1 MKCFLRLLLI
11 ACATLSCTAALA
23 RVPALRCE
31 GCDAETMRG
40 RARGLP
46 DTGPRFV
53 YSYDSHT
60 IRKYE
65 VWLDTANRAAPGT
78 PEKTAVAA
86 TPAEGMASAVPVP
99 SGATRE
105 IEELPVD
112 AAMGALFAEL
122 DALHEAQPELVEFG
136 RTRLDI
142 TRLGESMWTEHGLSY
157 FDPRQIAWDFN
168 GASPW
173 ESGPAYLDFIQ
184 RVREEGA
191 VRYPELGKFLELTIR
206 AQGLTIQASRGGPEL
221 GVSFAEMD
229 RVLRFEFC
237 NAADD
242 CAVMD
247 VSVMNGVVSYAYVA
261 AWDRKEHTY
270 PSQWSDY
277 PLGKRFSLFS
287 GGLEGARYFGEWV
300 GRKGGGGFRMFGTN
314 CRVYIVACARMEQP
328 DGRIDNIG
336 CRLDCE

>member
-1 MKCFLRLLLI
+1 MKLFLRFLVAAWAILP
-11 ACATLSCTAALA
+11 CAAAFA

-31 GCDAETMRG
+31 GCDAQAMRG
-40 RARGLP
+40 RALGLP
-46 DTGPRFV
+46 GTGLRFV
-53 YSYDSHT
+53 YSYDSHA

-65 VWLDTANRAAPGT
+65 VWLDTANLAGPGT
-78 PEKTAVAA
+78 PEEAAVAS
-86 TPAEGMASAVPVP
+86 TPGEGMASAVPVP

-112 AAMGALFAEL
+112 AAMGALFVEL
-122 DALHEAQPELVEFG
+122 DALHAAQPELVEFG

-142 TRLGESMWTEHGLSY
+142 TRLGESMWTDHGLSY

-168 GASPW
+168 DAHPSL
-173 ESGPAYLDFIQ
+173 SGQAYLDFIQ
-184 RVREEGA
+184 RVRDEGA

-206 AQGLTIQASRGGPEL
+206 AQGLTIQGSRAGPEL
-221 GVSFAEMD
+221 GVSFTEMD

-247 VSVMNGVVSYAYVA
+247 ISVVNGVVSYAYVA
-261 AWDRKEHTY
+261 AWDGTRHAY

-277 PLGKRFSLFS
+277 PLGQRFSPFS

-300 GRKGGGGFRMFGTN
+300 GRKGGGGFRMFGAN
-314 CRVYIVACARMEQP
+314 CRVYIVSCARMEQP
-328 DGRIDNIG
+328 DGRVYNIG